1 MNRHCA
7 PRDTGRFITFE
18 GGEGAGKS
26 TQARR
31 LVEQLQARGISVV
44 LTREPGGS
52 EGAESL
58 RNLLVIGDADRWT
71 PTAETLL
78 MYAGRSDHLTRLI
91 RPALEA
97 GTWVV
102 CDRFSDSTRAY
113 QGAGGG
119 VRPAFIEAIEAEVVG
134 ADKPDLTLVFDMP
147 VEIGLERAFGRD
159 MFEARFESK
168 GLAFHQRLRN
178 AFLQIAR
185 DEPGRCAL
193 INAGGT
199 LDDVANE
206 VWSAV
211 SSRLDLEP

>member
-1 MNRHCA
+1 MR
-7 PRDTGRFITFE
+7 RVTRGRFITFE

-26 TQARR
+26 TQARL
-31 LVEQLQARGISVV
+31 LVERLQAAGMTVV

-52 EGAESL
+52 EGAEAL
-58 RNLLVIGDADRWT
+58 RPLLVTGDRDRWT

-91 RPALEA
+91 RPALDA

-119 VRPAFIEAIEAEVVG
+119 VDPAFIEAIEAEVVG
-134 ADKPDLTLVFDMP
+134 DSKPDLTLMFDMP
-147 VEIGLERAFGRD
+147 VEVGLERAFGRD

-168 GLAFHQRLRN
+168 GLAFHERLR
-178 AFLQIAR
+178 AEFLRIAASQP
-185 DEPGRCAL
+185 DRCAM
-193 INAGGT
+193 IDATGT
-199 LDDVANE
+199 LEGVAE
-206 VWSAV
+206 QVWATV
-211 SSRLDLEP
+211 SSRLEVGS

>member
-1 MNRHCA
+1 MR
-7 PRDTGRFITFE
+7 RVTRGRFITFE

-26 TQARR
+26 TQARL
-31 LVEQLQARGISVV
+31 LVERLQAAGLTVV

-52 EGAESL
+52 EGAEAL
-58 RNLLVIGDADRWT
+58 RGLLVTGDRDRWT

-119 VRPAFIEAIEAEVVG
+119 VSPAFIEVIEAEVVG
-134 ADKPDLTLVFDMP
+134 PDKPDLTLVFDMP
-147 VEIGLERAFGRD
+147 VEVGLERAFGRD

-168 GLAFHQRLRN
+168 GLEFHERLR
-178 AFLQIAR
+178 AEFLRIAASQ
-185 DEPGRCAL
+185 PQRCAM
-193 INAGGT
+193 IDATGT
-199 LDDVANE
+199 LEGVADQ

-211 SSRLDLEP
+211 SSRLEVGE

>member
-1 MNRHCA
+1 MR
-7 PRDTGRFITFE
+7 RVTRGRFITFE

-26 TQARR
+26 TQART
-31 LVEQLQARGISVV
+31 LVERLQAQGISVV

-58 RNLLVIGDADRWT
+58 RSLLVIGDADRWT

-134 ADKPDLTLVFDMP
+134 PDKPDLTLVFDMP

-168 GLAFHQRLRN
+168 GLAFHQRLRD
-178 AFLQIAR
+178 AFLEIAR
-185 DEPGRCAL
+185 ADPERCAL

-199 LDDVANE
+199 LNE
-206 VWSAV
+206 VADEVWAAV
-211 SSRLDLEP
+211 WSRLGLTP

>member
-1 MNRHCA
+1 MR
-7 PRDTGRFITFE
+7 RVTRGRFITFE

-26 TQARR
+26 TQARL
-31 LVEQLQARGISVV
+31 LVERLQAAGLTVV
-44 LTREPGGS
+44 MTREPGGS
-52 EGAESL
+52 DGAEAL
-58 RNLLVIGDADRWT
+58 RPLLVTGDRDRWT

-119 VRPAFIEAIEAEVVG
+119 VDPAFIEAIEAEVVG
-134 ADKPDLTLVFDMP
+134 SDKPDLTLIFDMP
-147 VEIGLERAFGRD
+147 VEVGLERAFGRD

-168 GLAFHQRLRN
+168 GLEFHERLR
-178 AFLQIAR
+178 AEFLRIASR
-185 DEPGRCAL
+185 EPGRCARIDASGSL
-193 INAGGT
+193 EAVAA
-199 LDDVANE
+199 DVWA
-206 VWSAV
+206 AV
-211 SSRLDLEP
+211 SSRLEVGP

>member
-1 MNRHCA
+1 MR
-7 PRDTGRFITFE
+7 RVTRGRFITFE

-31 LVEQLQARGISVV
+31 LVEKLQARGISVV

-52 EGAESL
+52 EGAEAI
-58 RNLLVIGDADRWT
+58 RNLVVIGDADRWT

-119 VRPAFIEAIEAEVVG
+119 VAPAFIETIEAEVVG
-134 ADKPDLTLVFDMP
+134 DTRPDLTLIFDMP

-168 GLAFHQRLRN
+168 GLAFHQRLRD
-178 AFLQIAR
+178 AFLAIGADDPQ
-185 DEPGRCAL
+185 RCAL

-199 LDDVANE
+199 LEEVADE
-206 VWSAV
+206 VWTAV
-211 SSRLDLEP
+211 SSRLDLAP

>member
-1 MNRHCA
+1 MR
-7 PRDTGRFITFE
+7 RVTRGRFITFE

-26 TQARR
+26 TQARL
-31 LVEQLQARGISVV
+31 LVERLQAAGLTVV
-44 LTREPGGS
+44 MTREPGGS
-52 EGAESL
+52 EGAEAL
-58 RNLLVIGDADRWT
+58 RPLLVTGDRDRWT

-119 VRPAFIEAIEAEVVG
+119 VDPAFIEAIEAEVVG
-134 ADKPDLTLVFDMP
+134 VDKPDLTLIFDMP
-147 VEIGLERAFGRD
+147 VEVGLERAFGRD

-168 GLAFHQRLRN
+168 GLEFHERLR
-178 AFLQIAR
+178 AEFLRIASR
-185 DEPGRCAL
+185 EPQRCARIDASGSL
-193 INAGGT
+193 EAVAA
-199 LDDVANE
+199 DVWA
-206 VWSAV
+206 AV
-211 SSRLDLEP
+211 SSRLEVGP

>member
-1 MNRHCA
+1 VTR
-7 PRDTGRFITFE
+7 GRFITFE

-26 TQARR
+26 TQART
-31 LVEQLQARGISVV
+31 LVERLQAHGVSVV

-52 EGAESL
+52 EGAEAL
-58 RNLLVIGDADRWT
+58 RNLLVIGEADRWT

-78 MYAGRSDHLTRLI
+78 MYAGRSDHLSRLI

-119 VRPAFIEAIEAEVVG
+119 VSPAFIEAIEAEVVG
-134 ADKPDLTLVFDMP
+134 VTRPDLTLVFDMP
-147 VEIGLERAFGRD
+147 VELGLERAFGRD

-168 GLAFHQRLRN
+168 GLAFHQRLRD
-178 AFLQIAR
+178 AFLRIAEE
-185 DEPGRCAL
+185 EPGRCAL
-193 INAGGT
+193 INAGGA
-199 LDDVANE
+199 LDEVAEE

-211 SSRLDLEP
+211 SSRLEVAP

>member
-1 MNRHCA
+1 VR
-7 PRDTGRFITFE
+7 RVTRGRFITFE

-26 TQARR
+26 TQARQ
-31 LVEQLQARGISVV
+31 LVERLQAAGRTVV

-52 EGAESL
+52 EGAEAL
-58 RNLLVIGDADRWT
+58 RPLLVTGDRDRWT

-119 VRPAFIEAIEAEVVG
+119 VDPAFIEAIEAEVVG
-134 ADKPDLTLVFDMP
+134 PDRPDLTLVFDMP
-147 VEIGLERAFGRD
+147 VEVGLERAFGRD

-168 GLAFHQRLRN
+168 GLEFHERLR
-178 AFLQIAR
+178 AEFLAIAR
-185 DEPGRCAL
+185 REPVRCAL
-193 INAGGT
+193 INAGGS
-199 LDDVANE
+199 LEAVARE
-206 VWSAV
+206 VWAAV
-211 SSRLDLEP
+211 SSRLDVGA

>member
-1 MNRHCA
+1 MR
-7 PRDTGRFITFE
+7 RVTRGRFITFE

-26 TQARR
+26 TQARL
-31 LVEQLQARGISVV
+31 LVERLQAAGLTVV

-52 EGAESL
+52 EGAEAL
-58 RNLLVIGDADRWT
+58 RGLLVTGDRDRWT

-119 VRPAFIEAIEAEVVG
+119 VSPTFIEVIEAEVVG
-134 ADKPDLTLVFDMP
+134 PDKPDLTLVFDMP
-147 VEIGLERAFGRD
+147 VEVGLERAFGRD

-168 GLAFHQRLRN
+168 GLEFHERLR
-178 AFLQIAR
+178 AEFLRIAASH
-185 DEPGRCAL
+185 PQRCAM
-193 INAGGT
+193 IDATGT
-199 LDDVANE
+199 LEGVADQ

-211 SSRLDLEP
+211 SSRLEVGE

>member
-1 MNRHCA
+1 MR
-7 PRDTGRFITFE
+7 PVTRGRFITFE

-26 TQARR
+26 TQARL
-31 LVEQLQARGISVV
+31 LVERLQAAGLTVV

-52 EGAESL
+52 EGAEAL
-58 RNLLVIGDADRWT
+58 RNLLVTGDRDRWS

-78 MYAGRSDHLTRLI
+78 MYAGRSDHLDRLI

-119 VRPAFIEAIEAEVVG
+119 VDPRFIEAIEAEVVG
-134 ADKPDLTLVFDMP
+134 PDRPDLTLVFDMP
-147 VEIGLERAFGRD
+147 VEVGLERAFGRD

-168 GLAFHQRLRN
+168 GLAFHERLRA
-178 AFLQIAR
+178 AFLRIAEA
-185 DEPGRCAL
+185 EPGRCAR
-193 INAGGT
+193 IDAGGT
-199 LDDVANE
+199 LDEVATE
-206 VWSAV
+206 VWAAV
-211 SSRLDLEP
+211 SSRLDLQS

>member
-1 MNRHCA
+1 MTR
-7 PRDTGRFITFE
+7 GRFITFE

-26 TQARR
+26 TQARL
-31 LVEQLQARGISVV
+31 LVERLQALGISVV

-52 EGAESL
+52 EGAEAL
-58 RNLLVIGDADRWT
+58 RSLLVIGDADRWT

-97 GTWVV
+97 GTWIV

-119 VRPAFIEAIEAEVVG
+119 VSPAFIEAIEDEVVG
-134 ADKPDLTLVFDMP
+134 SDKPDLTLVFDMP

-168 GLAFHQRLRN
+168 GLAFHQRLRD
-178 AFLQIAR
+178 AFLAIAR

-193 INAGGT
+193 IDASGT
-199 LDDVANE
+199 LDEVAAQ
-206 VWSAV
+206 VWSTVAE
-211 SSRLDLEP
+211 RLDLEP

>member
-1 MNRHCA
+1 MR
-7 PRDTGRFITFE
+7 RVTRGRFITFE

-26 TQARR
+26 TQART
-31 LVEQLQARGISVV
+31 LVERLQAHGVSVV

-52 EGAESL
+52 EGAEAL
-58 RNLLVIGDADRWT
+58 RNLLVIGEADRWT

-78 MYAGRSDHLTRLI
+78 MYAGRSDHLSRLI

-119 VRPAFIEAIEAEVVG
+119 VSPAFIEAIEAEVVG
-134 ADKPDLTLVFDMP
+134 VTRPDLTLVFDMP
-147 VEIGLERAFGRD
+147 VELGLERAFGRD

-168 GLAFHQRLRN
+168 GLAFHQRLRD
-178 AFLQIAR
+178 AFLRIAEE
-185 DEPGRCAL
+185 EPGRCAL
-193 INAGGT
+193 INAGGA
-199 LDDVANE
+199 LDEVAEE

-211 SSRLDLEP
+211 SSRLEVAP

>member
-1 MNRHCA
+1 MR
-7 PRDTGRFITFE
+7 RVTRGRFITFE

-58 RNLLVIGDADRWT
+58 RNLLVIGDVDRWT

>member
-1 MNRHCA
+1 MSR
-7 PRDTGRFITFE
+7 GRFITFE

-31 LVEQLQARGISVV
+31 LVERLNALGLNVV

-52 EGAESL
+52 EGAEAL
-58 RNLLVIGDADRWT
+58 RGLLLTGETDRWT

-119 VRPAFIEAIEAEVVG
+119 VNPAFIEAIEAEVVG
-134 ADKPDLTLVFDMP
+134 DDRPDLTLVFDMP
-147 VEIGLERAFGRD
+147 VELGLERAFGRELFD
-159 MFEARFESK
+159 HNS
-168 GLAFHQRLRN
+168 
-178 AFLQIAR
+178 
-185 DEPGRCAL
+185 
-193 INAGGT
+193 
-199 LDDVANE
+199 
-206 VWSAV
+206 
-211 SSRLDLEP
+211 

>member
-1 MNRHCA
+1 MPPVTR
-7 PRDTGRFITFE
+7 GRFITFE

-26 TQARR
+26 TQARL

-52 EGAESL
+52 EGAETL

-91 RPALEA
+91 RPALAA

-119 VRPAFIEAIEAEVVG
+119 VSSDFIDAIEAEVVG
-134 ADKPDLTLVFDMP
+134 SDRPDLTLIFDMP
-147 VEIGLERAFGRD
+147 VELGLERAFGRD

-168 GLAFHQRLRN
+168 GLAFHERLRE
-178 AFLQIAR
+178 AFLNIAET
-185 DEPGRCAL
+185 DPGRCAL
-193 INAGGT
+193 IDAGGT
-199 LDDVANE
+199 LDEVAE
-206 VWSAV
+206 QVWSTVA
-211 SSRLDLEP
+211 SRLELTP

>member
-1 MNRHCA
+1 MR
-7 PRDTGRFITFE
+7 RVTRGRFITFE

-26 TQARR
+26 TQARL
-31 LVEQLQARGISVV
+31 LVERLQAAGLTVV

-52 EGAESL
+52 EGAEAL
-58 RNLLVIGDADRWT
+58 RGLLVTGDRDRWT

-119 VRPAFIEAIEAEVVG
+119 VSPAFIEVIEAEVVG
-134 ADKPDLTLVFDMP
+134 PDKPDLTLVFDMP
-147 VEIGLERAFGRD
+147 VEVGLERAFGRD

-168 GLAFHQRLRN
+168 GLEFHERLR
-178 AFLQIAR
+178 AEFLRIAASQ
-185 DEPGRCAL
+185 PQRCAM
-193 INAGGT
+193 IDATGT
-199 LDDVANE
+199 LEGVADQ
-206 VWSAV
+206 VWSTV
-211 SSRLDLEP
+211 SSRLEVGE

>member
-1 MNRHCA
+1 M
-7 PRDTGRFITFE
+7 PRVTRGQFVTFE

-26 TQARR
+26 TQARL
-31 LVEQLQARGISVV
+31 LVERLQARGISVV

-52 EGAESL
+52 DGAEAL

-97 GTWVV
+97 GTWIV

-119 VRPAFIEAIEAEVVG
+119 VSPAFIEAIEDEVVG
-134 ADKPDLTLVFDMP
+134 SDKPDLTLVFDMP

-168 GLAFHQRLRN
+168 GLAFHQRLRD
-178 AFLQIAR
+178 AFLAIAR

-193 INAGGT
+193 IDAGGT
-199 LDDVANE
+199 LDEVAAQ
-206 VWSAV
+206 VWSTVAE
-211 SSRLDLEP
+211 RLDLEP

>member
-1 MNRHCA
+1 MR
-7 PRDTGRFITFE
+7 RVTRGRFITFE

-26 TQARR
+26 TQARQ
-31 LVEQLQARGISVV
+31 LVERLQAAGRTVV

-52 EGAESL
+52 EGAEAL
-58 RNLLVIGDADRWT
+58 RPLLVTGDRDRWT

-119 VRPAFIEAIEAEVVG
+119 VDPAFIEAIEAEVVG
-134 ADKPDLTLVFDMP
+134 SDRPDLTLVFDMP
-147 VEIGLERAFGRD
+147 VEVGLERAFGRD

-168 GLAFHQRLRN
+168 GLAFHERLR
-178 AFLQIAR
+178 AEFLRIAR
-185 DEPGRCAL
+185 REPDRCAL
-193 INAGGT
+193 IDASGSLET
-199 LDDVANE
+199 VENE
-206 VWSAV
+206 VWVAV
-211 SSRLDLEP
+211 SSRLEVGG

>member
-1 MNRHCA
+1 MR
-7 PRDTGRFITFE
+7 RVTRGRFITFE

-26 TQARR
+26 TQARL
-31 LVEQLQARGISVV
+31 LVERLQAAGLTVV

-52 EGAESL
+52 EGAEAL
-58 RNLLVIGDADRWT
+58 RALLVTGDRDRWT

-119 VRPAFIEAIEAEVVG
+119 VSPAFIEVIEAEVVG
-134 ADKPDLTLVFDMP
+134 PDKPDLTLVFDMP
-147 VEIGLERAFGRD
+147 VEVGLERAFGRD

-168 GLAFHQRLRN
+168 GLEFHERLR
-178 AFLQIAR
+178 AEFLRIAASQ
-185 DEPGRCAL
+185 PQRCAM
-193 INAGGT
+193 IDATGT
-199 LDDVANE
+199 LEGVADQ

-211 SSRLDLEP
+211 SSRLEVGE

>member
-1 MNRHCA
+1 MR
-7 PRDTGRFITFE
+7 RVTRGRFITFE

-26 TQARR
+26 TQART
-31 LVEQLQARGISVV
+31 LVERLQAHGVSVV

-52 EGAESL
+52 EGAEAL

-78 MYAGRSDHLTRLI
+78 MYAGRSDHLSRLI

-119 VRPAFIEAIEAEVVG
+119 VSPQFIEAIEAEVVG
-134 ADKPDLTLVFDMP
+134 ATRPDLTLVFDMP
-147 VEIGLERAFGRD
+147 VELGLERAFGRD

-168 GLAFHQRLRN
+168 GLAFHQRLRD
-178 AFLQIAR
+178 AFLRIAEN
-185 DEPGRCAL
+185 EPGRCAL
-193 INAGGT
+193 INAGGA
-199 LDDVANE
+199 LDEVAEE

-211 SSRLDLEP
+211 SSRLEVAP

>member
-1 MNRHCA
+1 MR
-7 PRDTGRFITFE
+7 RVTRGRFITFE

-26 TQARR
+26 TQARL
-31 LVEQLQARGISVV
+31 LVERLQAAGLTVV

-52 EGAESL
+52 EGAEAL
-58 RNLLVIGDADRWT
+58 RALLVTGDRDRWT
-71 PTAETLL
+71 PTAETLM

-119 VRPAFIEAIEAEVVG
+119 VSPAFIEVIEAEVVG
-134 ADKPDLTLVFDMP
+134 PDKPDLTLVFDMP
-147 VEIGLERAFGRD
+147 VEVGLERAFGRD

-168 GLAFHQRLRN
+168 GLEFHERLR
-178 AFLQIAR
+178 AEFLRIAASQ
-185 DEPGRCAL
+185 PQRCAM
-193 INAGGT
+193 IDATGT
-199 LDDVANE
+199 LEGVADQ

-211 SSRLDLEP
+211 SSRLEVGE

>member
-1 MNRHCA
+1 VR
-7 PRDTGRFITFE
+7 RVTRGRFITFE

-26 TQARR
+26 TQART
-31 LVEQLQARGISVV
+31 LVERLQAHGVSVV

-52 EGAESL
+52 EGAEAL

-78 MYAGRSDHLTRLI
+78 MYAGRSDHLSRLI

-119 VRPAFIEAIEAEVVG
+119 VSPQFIEAIEAEVVG
-134 ADKPDLTLVFDMP
+134 ATRPDLTLVFDMP
-147 VEIGLERAFGRD
+147 VELGLERAFGRD

-168 GLAFHQRLRN
+168 GLAFHQRLRD
-178 AFLQIAR
+178 AFLRIAEN
-185 DEPGRCAL
+185 EPGRCAL
-193 INAGGT
+193 INAGGA
-199 LDDVANE
+199 LDEVAEE

-211 SSRLDLEP
+211 SSRLEVAP